1 MASSPSQHRGFLA
14 RPLWAGVAGLVIGAV
29 IVAFLAAA
37 GIPGHRVGDDD
48 EVLEGQAA
56 ARAFID
62 TWRRSRLA
70 TWSVD
75 SVFTRTPRRGRPL
88 TAQVHSAQRPPD
100 RLHHGLGT
108 VNARRGDV
116 ELVCGG
122 GDRGADT
129 LRCRE
134 GKALRPYEEEVEAEL
149 KILRQ
154 YVIGPDAL
162 YAVRRESGGCFALR
176 LRFVL
181 PAPPYG
187 TAARFCFDPRTL
199 APVRSEIRRD
209 EGIDVTVAVNVN
221 GDPTEADLAPPP
233 VAVRT

>member
-1 MASSPSQHRGFLA
+1 MLA
-14 RPLWAGVAGLVIGAV
+14 RPLWAGVAGLVVGAV

-37 GIPGHRVGDDD
+37 GIPGHRVGG
-48 EVLEGQAA
+48 EGGELLEGQAA
-56 ARAFID
+56 ARAFVD
-62 TWRRSRLA
+62 TWRRSRMA

-88 TAQVHSAQRPPD
+88 TASVHSAQRPPD
-100 RLHHGLGT
+100 RLHQGLGS

-116 ELVCGG
+116 ELVCAG
-122 GDRGADT
+122 GDRGPDT

-134 GKALRPYEEEVEAEL
+134 GKALRPYAEEVEAEL
-149 KILRQ
+149 RILRQ

-162 YAVRRESGGCFALR
+162 YTVRQESGGCFALR

-187 TAARFCFDPRTL
+187 TSARFCFDPRTL
-199 APVRSEIRRD
+199 APVRAEVRRD
-209 EGIDVTVAVNVN
+209 EGVDVTVAVNVN
-221 GDPTEADLAPPP
+221 GDPSDADLAPPP
-233 VAVRT
+233 VVAGT